1 MQVGASQWWGA
12 DRHSCHQG
20 VMASMLAVQGVWLR
34 DFMFKRYAYDPARQF
49 NHTVW
54 DSPSLDKPSL
64 S

>member
-1 MQVGASQWWGA
+1 
-12 DRHSCHQG
+12 
-20 VMASMLAVQGVWLR
+20 MLAVQGVWLR